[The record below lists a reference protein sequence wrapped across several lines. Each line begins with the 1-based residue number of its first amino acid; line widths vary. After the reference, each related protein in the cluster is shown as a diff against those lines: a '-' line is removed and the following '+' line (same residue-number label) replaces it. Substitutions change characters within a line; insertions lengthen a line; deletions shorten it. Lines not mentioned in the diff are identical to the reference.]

1 MRSDYGTEPVAL
13 IGEITLLVVIA
24 PELILVELIIDDRLV
39 HIRYIEE
46 YARII
51 GYEDPAPFQQI
62 MNVIILPAGKDD
74 PVGRR
79 GEVPQ
84 LVLKLG
90 VGIEYEPEI
99 EPVKKLGR
107 LRYDELTHGADDAS
121 PAENAVIAEIEAL
134 ISDLEKLK
142 NRGADESAS
151 RVCRR
156 CRFCGAVIS
165 DDAVYCSKCGGKQ
178 E

>member
-1 MRSDYGTEPVAL
+1 MEFGQELKKKLSSAAKAVSRGASRLTAEAGQRINTAVASQR
-13 IGEITLLVVIA
+13 V
-24 PELILVELIIDDRLV
+24 DD
-39 HIRYIEE
+39 
-46 YARII
+46 A
-51 GYEDPAPFQQI
+51 
-62 MNVIILPAGKDD
+62 M
-74 PVGRR
+74 
-79 GEVPQ
+79 
-84 LVLKLG
+84 
-90 VGIEYEPEI
+90 
-99 EPVKKLGR
+99 KKLGR

-142 NRGADESAS
+142 NRGADESVS

>member
-1 MRSDYGTEPVAL
+1 MEFGQELKKKLSYAAKAVSRGASRLTAEAGQRINTAVASKR
-13 IGEITLLVVIA
+13 V
-24 PELILVELIIDDRLV
+24 DD
-39 HIRYIEE
+39 
-46 YARII
+46 A
-51 GYEDPAPFQQI
+51 
-62 MNVIILPAGKDD
+62 M
-74 PVGRR
+74 
-79 GEVPQ
+79 
-84 LVLKLG
+84 
-90 VGIEYEPEI
+90 
-99 EPVKKLGR
+99 KKLGR

-151 RVCRR
+151 RVNRR